1 MKLIPSEEVQTVY
14 FDEDENE
21 VSRDVVLEEV
31 RGKSLAEAK
40 RLLHRYRKAR
50 VRLWKR
56 RDGVPVARSYT
67 DAVIAMEIKPGD
79 LDQKRANL
87 LRRLR
92 EAQQKVARP
101 DATQQD
107 IAEALSAQA
116 EYLEFLAL
124 YAD

>member
-50 VRLWKR
+50 ARLWKR